1 MNISQEDRELIRKF
15 IEVKNRGYYVDGG
28 QLTTVYNRVLNKSE
42 RPTNC
47 GTCLRQ
53 RVQALED
60 ALKRTEEIEK
70 RALEL
75 QKKEEVINT
84 PTEEN
89 KVSGEPKKKVGRPS
103 KKS

>member
-89 KVSGEPKKKVGRPS
+89 KVSVEPKKKVGRPS